1 MNLIQ
6 AILENNRPEIISG
19 AGYDKEAWAKK
30 KSEERDALFR
40 TAEETA
46 LSCRTDPELMRSV
59 LDLMVRFPDQSPTNI
74 LLLAAQRPQA
84 TELREYREWNISR
97 IGVKKGETAI
107 SLLVSGGE
115 YTRGDGTTGTRWNV
129 KKVFDI
135 SQTYGKRT
143 AAVQGPTLVKTAV
156 EGMKRS
162 VPCTLKIYGSG
173 DPASPGKTVY
183 DPESKVM
190 EVTGTEYPAE
200 MFYRLAHAEA
210 SAVLDR
216 QDVDKELLGFGS
228 DCVSY
233 ILCRRWA
240 VEKEFKHIGIPPEA
254 FTDMEARGV
263 KRFLTEVRSAAEE
276 IADGIDCYVRDMKEA
291 PERDGDEAR

>member
-84 TELREYREWNISR
+84 TELREYREWNVSR

-107 SLLVSGGE
+107 SLLVPSTTVTRMWGYASENCSMIPVMSG
-115 YTRGDGTTGTRWNV
+115 
-129 KKVFDI
+129 
-135 SQTYGKRT
+135 
-143 AAVQGPTLVKTAV
+143 
-156 EGMKRS
+156 
-162 VPCTLKIYGSG
+162 
-173 DPASPGKTVY
+173 
-183 DPESKVM
+183 
-190 EVTGTEYPAE
+190 
-200 MFYRLAHAEA
+200 
-210 SAVLDR
+210 
-216 QDVDKELLGFGS
+216 
-228 DCVSY
+228 
-233 ILCRRWA
+233 
-240 VEKEFKHIGIPPEA
+240 
-254 FTDMEARGV
+254 
-263 KRFLTEVRSAAEE
+263 
-276 IADGIDCYVRDMKEA
+276 
-291 PERDGDEAR
+291 